1 MGKDESLFCSRL
13 QPFQINKMEKKV
25 ESPTSLAAAAG
36 VSKESSESGAPSSCS
51 PTSEG
56 LELARMFQQLSV
68 TRPGCSH
75 GKWRESSH
83 SSSTDKQPLKRL
95 KKYDKFKPEK
105 KLSFRRSSQKFTL
118 KPSRLSCTD
127 RSSSS
132 PKSSLSNNP
141 SEVQS
146 DNFSEFLNAC
156 SREIATIEESEQ
168 QKQRKSSTCA
178 QQAREEHDHSAVNFS
193 IDVLTDYLEETVL
206 LPKKMSYMAEL
217 MYT

>member
-1 MGKDESLFCSRL
+1 
-13 QPFQINKMEKKV
+13 MEKKV
-25 ESPTSLAAAAG
+25 ESPTSLAAVAAG

-68 TRPGCSH
+68 TRPGCH

-83 SSSTDKQPLKRL
+83 SSTDKQPLKRL

-105 KLSFRRSSQKFTL
+105 KLSFRKSSQKFIL
-118 KPSRLSCTD
+118 KPSRLSCLNVTCTD
-127 RSSSS
+127 RSSS
-132 PKSSLSNNP
+132 PKSSLSNP
-141 SEVQS
+141 SEQS

-178 QQAREEHDHSAVNFS
+178 QQAREEHDHSAAVNFS

>member
-1 MGKDESLFCSRL
+1 
-13 QPFQINKMEKKV
+13 MEKKV
-25 ESPTSLAAAAG
+25 ESPTSLAAAG
-36 VSKESSESGAPSSCS
+36 VSKESSESAPTSSCS
-51 PTSEG
+51 PRSEG

-68 TRPGCSH
+68 TRPGCH

-83 SSSTDKQPLKRL
+83 SSTDKQPLKRL

-105 KLSFRRSSQKFTL
+105 KLSFRKSSQKFIL
-118 KPSRLSCTD
+118 KPSRLSCLNVTCTD
-127 RSSSS
+127 RSSS
-132 PKSSLSNNP
+132 PKSSLSNP
-141 SEVQS
+141 SEQS

-178 QQAREEHDHSAVNFS
+178 QQAREEHDHSAAVNFS

>member
-1 MGKDESLFCSRL
+1 
-13 QPFQINKMEKKV
+13 MEKKV
-25 ESPTSLAAAAG
+25 ESPTSQAAAAG
-36 VSKESSESGAPSSCS
+36 VSKESCESAPSSCS
-51 PTSEG
+51 PKSEG

-68 TRPGCSH
+68 TRPH
-75 GKWRESSH
+75 GKWRERSH
-83 SSSTDKQPLKRL
+83 CADKQPLKRL

-105 KLSFRRSSQKFTL
+105 KLPFRKSSQKIKL
-118 KPSRLSCTD
+118 KPSRLCCLNVTDSD
-127 RSSSS
+127 RSSSPPPS
-132 PKSSLSNNP
+132 SSSLSNP
-141 SEVQS
+141 SEQA
-146 DNFSEFLNAC
+146 DNFSEFLSAC

>member
-1 MGKDESLFCSRL
+1 
-13 QPFQINKMEKKV
+13 MEKKV
-25 ESPTSLAAAAG
+25 ESPTSLAAVAAG
-36 VSKESSESGAPSSCS
+36 VSKESSESAPTSSCS

-68 TRPGCSH
+68 TRPGCH

-83 SSSTDKQPLKRL
+83 SSTDKQPLKRL

-132 PKSSLSNNP
+132 PKSSLSNP
-141 SEVQS
+141 SEQS

-178 QQAREEHDHSAVNFS
+178 QQAREEHDHSAAVNFS

>member
-1 MGKDESLFCSRL
+1 MG
-13 QPFQINKMEKKV
+13 
-25 ESPTSLAAAAG
+25 
-36 VSKESSESGAPSSCS
+36 
-51 PTSEG
+51 
-56 LELARMFQQLSV
+56 
-68 TRPGCSH
+68 
-75 GKWRESSH
+75 
-83 SSSTDKQPLKRL
+83 RL

-132 PKSSLSNNP
+132 PKSSLSNP
-141 SEVQS
+141 SE
-146 DNFSEFLNAC
+146 FHNAC

>member
-68 TRPGCSH
+68 TRPGCIH

-83 SSSTDKQPLKRL
+83 SSTDKQPLKRL
-95 KKYDKFKPEK
+95 KKYDDKFKPEK

-132 PKSSLSNNP
+132 PKSSLSNP
-141 SEVQS
+141 SEQS

-168 QKQRKSSTCA
+168 QKQRKKSSTCA
-178 QQAREEHDHSAVNFS
+178 QQAREEHDHSAVNF
-193 IDVLTDYLEETVL
+193 
-206 LPKKMSYMAEL
+206 
-217 MYT
+217 